1 MTTIGD
7 LTLNDIGKTRIIVQH
22 EGATVSG
29 LLGNLSPNV
38 ETETIRGG
46 AETIVH
52 RTIWHVT
59 IDIQIG
65 SISLDGLNRDHPCE
79 VIA

>member
-29 LLGNLSPNV
+29 LLGDLSPSV

-46 AETIVH
+46 AGTVVH
-52 RTIWHVT
+52 RTIWRVYVN
-59 IDIQIG
+59 IQIG
-65 SISLDGLNRDHPCE
+65 SIALDGLRRDHPCE